1 MSEQSNA
8 QAPATLPASRPLVVE
23 AGSSRTLKGVWLAVL
38 ALFLV
43 LPWLGLGEYPLHLV
57 IVALIWSYIYTS
69 WAIMGRLGM
78 VSFGHGAFMGIGAY
92 SVVLLWNGYG
102 VTPWI
107 GAVVGVGL
115 SVLVAL
121 VIGYPCFRFRII
133 GHYFAIVTLAL
144 SEVVRLVIIA
154 LRDYTGGSL
163 GITPKSGL
171 ADGATV
177 SLYAMQFSDKTVW
190 FYIALAVW
198 LFGLVIWKVADRHPS
213 RRALQAISE
222 DEDAA
227 ASIGIPVARTKLGVT
242 LLSAGMTALGGVVY
256 AQYQSYVN
264 PDTVSGIAISLQ
276 LVFGAI
282 AGGMFVRLGPTVG
295 AMFLLA
301 LSETLRVLIG
311 NEYHGVDMTVY
322 GALLILFII
331 FMPKGILGT
340 VLGR

>member
-1 MSEQSNA
+1 MSPTPAAS
-8 QAPATLPASRPLVVE
+8 APLAARRPLHAD
-23 AGSSRTLKGVWLAVL
+23 AGASRTLKGVWLAVL
-38 ALFLV
+38 ALFLA
-43 LPWLGLGEYPLHLV
+43 LPWLGLGDYPLHLV

-92 SVVLLWNGYG
+92 SVVLLWNVYA
-102 VTPWI
+102 VSPWI
-107 GAVVGVGL
+107 GAVAG
-115 SVLVAL
+115 VAL
-121 VIGYPCFRFRII
+121 TLVVALLIGYPCFRFRII

-144 SEVVRLVIIA
+144 SEVVRLVIVA
-154 LRDYTGGSL
+154 LRDHTGGSL
-163 GITPKSGL
+163 GITPRL
-171 ADGATV
+171 ALEDGASV
-177 SLYAMQFSDKTVW
+177 NLFAMQFSSKTVW

-227 ASIGIPVARTKLGVT
+227 ASIGIPVARTKLGIT
-242 LLSAGMTALGGVVY
+242 LLSAGMTAIGGVLY
-256 AQYQSYVN
+256 AQYQLYVN

-340 VLGR
+340 VLERRA